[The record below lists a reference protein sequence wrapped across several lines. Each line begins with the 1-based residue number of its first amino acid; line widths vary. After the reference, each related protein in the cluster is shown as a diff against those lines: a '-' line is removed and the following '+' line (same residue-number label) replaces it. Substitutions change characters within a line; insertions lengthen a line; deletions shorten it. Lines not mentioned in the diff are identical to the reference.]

1 MAKSDQ
7 VRIHKRAAFGEAE
20 GGALRISWEDLVHYA
35 KLIEGHRKLLSAI
48 GEL

>member
-1 MAKSDQ
+1 VGRLKITGKE
-7 VRIHKRAAFGEAE
+7 RR
-20 GGALRISWEDLVHYA
+20 HYA